1 MRLFTKFNIIAVLV
15 LAVVSCGSSPQVF
28 TQKKAT
34 AKPYRT
40 MAILPFDNY
49 SGVEDAGKQVSE
61 AFLVELLRQTAFHI
75 VEPGE
80 TERVMKEERIRSAGQ
95 IDNATAKLLKEKLS
109 ADYLLIGAVGEYNY
123 LKEGDRDVPLVGFT
137 VRLLDTS
144 TGQIVWAAN
153 HSKRGDDGELIF
165 GWRGVS
171 SLSKLT
177 KICVNDVI
185 SRIKIEQ

>member
-1 MRLFTKFNIIAVLV
+1 MKLNTFNIIII
-15 LAVVSCGSSPQVF
+15 LALAIVSCGSSPQVF
-28 TQKKAT
+28 TQKKTT
-34 AKPYRT
+34 ARPYRT
-40 MAILPFDNY
+40 LAILPFDNY
-49 SGVEDAGKQVSE
+49 SGVEDAGKQVSG
-61 AFLVELLRQTAFHI
+61 AFLVELLRQTSFHI
-75 VEPGE
+75 VESGE
-80 TERVMKEERIRSAGQ
+80 IERVMKEERIRSAGQ

-137 VRLLDTS
+137 VRLLDAS

-177 KICVNDVI
+177 QICVKDVI